1 MGPYQRIMLLR
12 GIKQIKAQ
20 QPLMEIKHLDPW
32 LGNHQAKFNQVE
44 TLLKVPRIKTIR
56 FQKSRIVKEII
67 KKREKEKMP
76 NLNSLT
82 FISLVKVAQKSS
94 KDKALKMT
102 LKMVS
107 MIQKRS
113 YIKKTKRDRII
124 LKQELQINMKTFRI
138 KREVLNKPLQINNN
152 KF

>member
-1 MGPYQRIMLLR
+1 MGPYLSLMLLR
-12 GIKQIKAQ
+12 GIKQSKAQ

-32 LGNHQAKFNQVE
+32 LGNRQAKFNQVV
-44 TLLKVPRIKTIR
+44 TLLKVLRSRTIR
-56 FQKSRIVKEII
+56 LQRSKIVKGI
-67 KKREKEKMP
+67 KKRETQKIP

-82 FISLVKVAQKSS
+82 FINLVRVALKSS
-94 KDKALKMT
+94 KDKAWKMT

-113 YIKKTKRDRII
+113 SIKKVKAVRIV
-124 LKQELQINMKTFRI
+124 LKQEHQINMKTFSR
-138 KREVLNKPLQINNN
+138 REVRNNPLLINNN